1 MKGETQ
7 ALHLAKM
14 MQRYN
19 IPVDHYELALPL
31 VMVRRSKLKKLQV
44 NDVLLLGLKALE
56 FVLIDGETVCAKL
69 LPKKVASEN
78 IIEII
83 DVSIKPI
90 ESIDSNK
97 YEILRISFGMYPV
110 KDVSLGYQ
118 VEMTEINIDNV
129 RLMLGDKKLA
139 EGSLV
144 MTDHKI
150 AVKINKVIV

>member
-44 NDVLLLGLKALE
+44 NDVLLLGLKTLK
-56 FVLIDGETVCAKL
+56 FVLIEGETICAELMFKS
-69 LPKKVASEN
+69 VGSER
-78 IIEII
+78 IIEIVDI
-83 DVSIKPI
+83 YERPI
-90 ESIDSNK
+90 ASTNSNK
-97 YEILRISFGMYPV
+97 YEVLKLSFGMTPV
-110 KDVSLGYQ
+110 KEVSLGYR
-118 VEMTEINIDNV
+118 VEMTEINIDNI
-129 RLMLGDKKLA
+129 RLMLGEKKLA

-150 AVKINKVIV
+150 AVKINKVMV